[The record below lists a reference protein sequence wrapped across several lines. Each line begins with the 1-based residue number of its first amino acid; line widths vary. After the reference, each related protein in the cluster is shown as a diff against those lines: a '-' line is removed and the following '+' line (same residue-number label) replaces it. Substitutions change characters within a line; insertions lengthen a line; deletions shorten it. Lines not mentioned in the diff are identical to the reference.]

1 MHTIAAA
8 VGCVGVA
15 RSTLLYYERIG
26 LIRPVRD
33 PSNGYRLYSD
43 RDLERLILLKQLQQA
58 GLSLAECRQCLDG
71 QMDATLLAKRLAGVE
86 TQLQSLLAARSVLMT
101 MQQRLG
107 GVMPAAV
114 DLSQVGQRDW
124 HASFASRSPEAY
136 RQFLQSLGYSK
147 KEAFHLQWVTRDMS
161 EHQEYMQVFFKVFE
175 GMKRQ
180 GPGND
185 AITRSLVQKV
195 MSLYSPQRI
204 LDMGCGKGASALV
217 LARESQA
224 QVVALDNHQPFVD
237 ALQQAAAAEG
247 LAQIS
252 AIIGSMDEPDK
263 IPGTFDLIWSEG
275 SAYIIGYERALK
287 LWRPL
292 LTKTGYLFV
301 SDLVQLGDELAP
313 EARTY
318 LEQQGVKFEHMDD
331 RIQQAKTSG
340 YQVLESFALPQ
351 QDWLEFYTDMEQQ
364 IKRLEPE
371 VGKDH
376 PALISLRQEI
386 DIYRRFGHQY
396 GYACLL
402 MQKVGGRDE

>member
-8 VGCVGVA
+8 VRCVGVA

-26 LIRPVRD
+26 LIHPIRD
-33 PSNGYRLYSD
+33 PANGYRRYSD

-71 QMDATLLAKRLAGVE
+71 QMDAALLAQRLVGVE

-101 MQQRLG
+101 MQQRLS
-107 GVMPAAV
+107 GVMPDTA
-114 DLSQVGQRDW
+114 DLSKVSQHDW
-124 HASFASRSPEAY
+124 HAAFVSRSPETY

-147 KEAFHLQWVTRDMS
+147 KESFHLQWITKDMN
-161 EHQEYMQVFFKVFE
+161 EHQEFMQVFFQVFE

-185 AITRSLVQKV
+185 AITRSLLQKV
-195 MSLYSPQRI
+195 MSLHAPQRI

-217 LARESQA
+217 LARETQA

-237 ALQQAAAAEG
+237 ALQQAVAAEG

-252 AIIGSMDEPDK
+252 TILGSMDEPDK

-287 LWRPL
+287 LWQPL
-292 LTKTGYLFV
+292 LTETGYLFV
-301 SDLVQLGDELAP
+301 SDLVQLDDELAP
-313 EARTY
+313 EARTF
-318 LEQQGVKFEHMDD
+318 LEQQGVILEHTED
-331 RIQQAKTSG
+331 RIQQAKTLG
-340 YQVLESFALPQ
+340 YQVLDSLAMPQ
-351 QDWLEFYTDMEQQ
+351 QGWLDYYTDMEQQ
-364 IKRLEPE
+364 IERLEPE

-376 PALISLRQEI
+376 PALSSLRQEI

-396 GYACLL
+396 GYVCLL
-402 MQKVGGRDE
+402 MQKVSGRGE

>member
-8 VGCVGVA
+8 VRCVGVA

-33 PSNGYRLYSD
+33 PSNGYRRYSD

-71 QMDATLLAKRLAGVE
+71 HMDAALLAQRLVGVE

-101 MQQRLG
+101 MQQRLS
-107 GVMPAAV
+107 GVMPDTADFSKV
-114 DLSQVGQRDW
+114 SQYDW
-124 HASFASRSPEAY
+124 HAAFVSRSPEAY

-147 KEAFHLQWVTRDMS
+147 KESFHLQWVTRDMN
-161 EHQEYMQVFFKVFE
+161 EHQEYMQVFFQVFE

-185 AITRSLVQKV
+185 AITRGLLQKV
-195 MSLYSPQRI
+195 MSLHSPQRI

-217 LARESQA
+217 LARETQA

-237 ALQQAAAAEG
+237 ALQQAAAEG
-247 LAQIS
+247 LDQIS
-252 AIIGSMDEPDK
+252 AILGSMDEPDK
-263 IPGTFDLIWSEG
+263 ITGTFDLIWSEG

-292 LTKTGYLFV
+292 LTETGYLFV
-301 SDLVQLGDELAP
+301 SDLVQLDDELAP
-313 EARTY
+313 EARTF
-318 LEQQGVKFEHMDD
+318 LEQQGVILEHTED
-331 RIQQAKTSG
+331 RIQQAKTLG
-340 YQVLESFALPQ
+340 YKVLDSLAMPQ
-351 QDWLEFYTDMEQQ
+351 QGWQDYYTDMEQQ
-364 IKRLEPE
+364 IGRLEPE

-376 PALISLRQEI
+376 PALSSLRQEI

-396 GYACLL
+396 GYVCLL
-402 MQKVGGRDE
+402 MQKVSGRDE